1 MHWPTAARRCGM
13 VPGCRPCWGDCNW
26 ELTSLHTMGV
36 ALSSRCAFA
45 SDLTVIWLV
54 ESDLWEIS
62 NWKISKN
69 LFFKR
74 IISLATFSLRACLFA
89 PASVCVIT
97 VAGVLACGCSLLCGG
112 TLQEWQHKK
121 RRPTKSYEKNGSKRK
136 MRPFVSC
143 EVHNQLW
150 PHPDS
155 CWLKRSMKH
164 CLHFHP
170 FKE

>member
-1 MHWPTAARRCGM
+1 MHWHTAARRCGM

-26 ELTSLHTMGV
+26 EMTSLHTMGV

-54 ESDLWEIS
+54 ESDLWEIITERFL
-62 NWKISKN
+62 KIS
-69 LFFKR
+69 FFKNR
-74 IISLATFSLRACLFA
+74 LTFSLRACLFA
-89 PASVCVIT
+89 QVCKCVRNHSSGRACVWLFI
-97 VAGVLACGCSLLCGG
+97 VVWRDAAGVAA
-112 TLQEWQHKK
+112 QK
-121 RRPTKSYEKNGSKRK
+121 RRRIKSYEKNRSKRK

-155 CWLKRSMKH
+155 CWLKRSIKH
-164 CLHFHP
+164 CLHFNP
-170 FKE
+170 LKE